1 MGNFTKILIIYLIL
15 TEFPLWRFKLLI
27 SFNVKTLLSV
37 CIIGMV
43 NRYVGWLYL
52 RVKLNI

>member
-1 MGNFTKILIIYLIL
+1 MGNFTKILIVYLIL

-27 SFNVKTLLSV
+27 YFNVKALLPV

-43 NRYVGWLYL
+43 NRYVGWLCL
-52 RVKLNI
+52 RVKLNV